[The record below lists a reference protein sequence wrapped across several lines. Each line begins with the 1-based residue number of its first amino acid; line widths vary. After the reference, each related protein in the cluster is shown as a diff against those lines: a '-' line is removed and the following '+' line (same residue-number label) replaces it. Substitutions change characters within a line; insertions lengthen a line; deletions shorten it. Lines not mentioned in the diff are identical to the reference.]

1 MHGFSYDRVHDEI
14 VVNSPLTQS
23 ILTFRGSVNGE
34 EAPIRVIQGPKT
46 RILGMG
52 YAALS
57 TVTADPEHN
66 EIFLPVGS
74 GGYRTAGTGGPE
86 GVLVFDRMANGD
98 VAPKRILAGPDTQIR
113 SAAPQVAVDPVHNLL
128 IVKSN
133 GLLIFDRTASGN
145 ARPKAVLRG
154 VGPTGGSAQFEVY
167 NGMVISPR
175 RDDHIYAWS
184 LKDTAENPRP
194 LWRIPAPLGPRASQ
208 LGIVLDPPHK
218 EVLIATGEGNQIRVF
233 SVPELFDPVGSK

>member
-1 MHGFSYDRVHDEI
+1 MAAFAGEAKKNQPPVRAIEGQKTLLSRTMHGFSYDRLHDEV
-14 VVNSPLTQS
+14 VVNSPLTQA
-23 ILTFRGSVNGE
+23 ILIFRGSVNGE

-57 TVTADPEHN
+57 TVTADPENN

-74 GGYRTAGTGGPE
+74 GGYRPGGTGGTE

-98 VAPKRILAGPDTQIR
+98 VAPKRILSGPDTQIR
-113 SAAPQVAVDPVHNLL
+113 SASPHVAVDSVHNLL

-145 ARPKAVLRG
+145 TKPLR
-154 VGPTGGSAQFEVY
+154 V
-167 NGMVISPR
+167 
-175 RDDHIYAWS
+175 
-184 LKDTAENPRP
+184 
-194 LWRIPAPLGPRASQ
+194 
-208 LGIVLDPPHK
+208 
-218 EVLIATGEGNQIRVF
+218 
-233 SVPELFDPVGSK
+233 